1 MEIQSVGRLASR
13 QGGGTVEVFARQ
25 GANAARRLAGP
36 GAAWGDFHGLLIS
49 CVLASL
55 WIMSGCTDTADTV
68 DMLDAADAPG
78 ATTTPGAVDERV
90 PNFVVLFADDLGYG
104 DLGSF
109 GHPTIK
115 TPHLDRLAREGLRL
129 TQFYVAASLCTPSR
143 AALMTGRLPIRN
155 GMAGRRGVLFP
166 DSSGGLPATETTIAE
181 ALKAH
186 GYATAT
192 VGKWHLGHTPQYLPT
207 AHGFDEYFG
216 IPYSNDMRPENNW
229 AYASENFPVLP
240 LMEGTEVIERIHDQ
254 SLLTERYTQRAIEFI
269 EANRS
274 QPFFLYLPYTAP
286 HVPLMVTPERAGTSK
301 RGLYGDVVEE
311 IDWSVGEIAAALE
324 RLGLAENTLVI
335 FTSDNGPWGWAGLDG
350 GSAGLL
356 RGRKGSPWEG
366 GFRVPAIVWMPGTVP
381 ANVASDALG
390 TTMDLFPT
398 FLNMAGADASG
409 YSSLDGIDI
418 TETFLELRAVRDRV
432 IYYRQED
439 FVAYRHGAWKLFVN
453 DPNPW
458 SDEIQESD
466 LPLLYNLE
474 VDPSEAFNVA
484 KENPEVV
491 ARITTLADAHENSVE
506 MVPSQL
512 IGILPEF
519 QEEYDRYH
527 NSR

>member
-1 MEIQSVGRLASR
+1 MALRTCETGPRPHVAGTAGQLHFRH
-13 QGGGTVEVFARQ
+13 GGGTVDRLFPVHGIGTAGRIALVT
-25 GANAARRLAGP
+25 GVLAGLSM
-36 GAAWGDFHGLLIS
+36 AA
-49 CVLASL
+49 
-55 WIMSGCTDTADTV
+55 GCTD
-68 DMLDAADAPG
+68 
-78 ATTTPGAVDERV
+78 AVDTPDEPVTPDRLDMV
-90 PNFVVLFADDLGYG
+90 DDRPPNFVILFADDLGYG
-104 DLGSF
+104 DLGSY

-129 TQFYVAASLCTPSR
+129 TQFYSAAPLCTPSR

-166 DSSGGLPATETTIAE
+166 DSAGGLPASETTIAE
-181 ALKAH
+181 ALRAQ

-192 VGKWHLGHTPQYLPT
+192 VGKWHLGHIPQHLPT

-216 IPYSNDMRPENNW
+216 LPYSNDMRPENNW
-229 AYASENFPVLP
+229 DYASENFPVLP
-240 LMEGTEVIERIHDQ
+240 LMEGTEVIERIVDQ

-269 EANRS
+269 EANQA

-286 HVPLMVTPERAGTSK
+286 HTPLMVMPERAGTSK

-311 IDWSVGEIAAALE
+311 IDWSVGEIAAALQ

-335 FTSDNGPWGWAGLDG
+335 FTSDNGPWGWAGLNG

-356 RGRKGSPWEG
+356 RGAKGSPWEG
-366 GFRVPAIVWMPGTVP
+366 GYRVPAIVWMPGTVP

-398 FLNMAGADASG
+398 FLNMAGGEVGSYPD
-409 YSSLDGIDI
+409 LDGIDI
-418 TETFLELRAVRDRV
+418 TETFLDLRPIRERV
-432 IYYRQED
+432 IYYRQDD

-458 SDEIQESD
+458 SDEIQDSD

-474 VDPSEAFNVA
+474 IDPSEAFNVA
-484 KENPEVV
+484 EENPEVV
-491 ARITTLADAHENSVE
+491 EQITALATAHSDAVVR
-506 MVPSQL
+506 VPSQL
-512 IGILPEF
+512 TAILPEF

-527 NSR
+527 NNQ

>member
-1 MEIQSVGRLASR
+1 MALHLRELLASR
-13 QGGGTVEVFARQ
+13 GCPRGLPVFGVA
-25 GANAARRLAGP
+25 L
-36 GAAWGDFHGLLIS
+36 GLLI
-49 CVLASL
+49 A
-55 WIMSGCTDTADTV
+55 SGCTEPADPADAQPPPTETADPTNGRAPGTETV
-68 DMLDAADAPG
+68 DSIG
-78 ATTTPGAVDERV
+78 ERP

-104 DLGSF
+104 DLGSY

-115 TPHLDRLAREGLRL
+115 TPNLDRLAREGLRM

-143 AALMTGRLPIRN
+143 AALLTGRLPVRN
-155 GMAGRRGVLFP
+155 GMTGRRGVLFP
-166 DSSGGLPATETTIAE
+166 DSAGGLPAAETTIAE
-181 ALKAH
+181 ALKAR

-192 VGKWHLGHTPQYLPT
+192 VGKWHLGHMPQYLPT

-216 IPYSNDMRPENNW
+216 LPYSNDMRPENNW

-240 LMEGTEVIERIHDQ
+240 LMEGTEVIERIYDQ
-254 SLLTERYTQRAIEFI
+254 SLLTERYTRRAVEFI

-311 IDWSVGEIAAALE
+311 IDWSVGEIAAALA

-381 ANVASDALG
+381 ANVTSDALG

-409 YSSLDGIDI
+409 YTNLDGIDI
-418 TETFLELRAVRDRV
+418 TETFLELRTVRERV

-466 LPLLYNLE
+466 LPLLFNLE
-474 VDPSEAFNVA
+474 IDPSEAFNVSD
-484 KENPEVV
+484 EHPEVV
-491 ARITTLADAHENSVE
+491 ARITALAAAHEDSVE
-506 MVPSQL
+506 RVPSQL

-519 QEEYDRYH
+519 QEEYDRHH
-527 NSR
+527 NQ